1 MGGRGRPAPGAGGR
15 RRRGRGLEWIRVQ
28 RSLCG
33 PGSSRAH
40 PDHTGHVPPTTPPIP
55 GMVLPVDFAISSDG
69 NTVAVVAAGNAHNKS
84 IQSLFV
90 SHYSDLTDA
99 SHFSC
104 CPDGVHGPTAIGTM
118 VNLTTCPPPSGR
130 GVTLS
135 SADGRSR
142 SGRVRRHEPDRRPD
156 ARAGHHSDPGGGR
169 DHLALDVSRADVG
182 HEIFHANTGNGI
194 ACASC
199 HMEGQEDGRTW
210 NFDTEGPR
218 RTMNVAGGISGRAP
232 YHWDGGLTSFSN
244 LVTTVY
250 NQRMGGPTLT
260 TAQVTAAQSW
270 MNAIPSLPGVVSDP
284 DAVARGQAVF
294 TDSMHGC
301 ATCHTGAQ
309 LTNNRTGVDVGT
321 GGTFKVPSLVGLAY
335 TAPYLHDGCAA
346 TLADRFGSCGGG
358 DLHGVTST
366 LTQDQLSDLIAYLDS
381 LCRPRPLV
389 LRKHCGE
396 GRSRCPTR

>member
-1 MGGRGRPAPGAGGR
+1 
-15 RRRGRGLEWIRVQ
+15 
-28 RSLCG
+28 
-33 PGSSRAH
+33 
-40 PDHTGHVPPTTPPIP
+40 
-55 GMVLPVDFAISSDG
+55 ISGDG

-84 IQSLFV
+84 VQSLFV
-90 SHYSDLTDA
+90 SHYSDVTDA

-104 CPDGVHGPTAIGTM
+104 CPEGVHGPTAVGTM
-118 VNLTTCPPPSGR
+118 VNPTTCPSSPGR
-130 GVTLS
+130 ALTCPQPRGEAEAVGFDGTNRIVVQTREPATIQIPEAGVVISLS
-135 SADGRSR
+135 
-142 SGRVRRHEPDRRPD
+142 E
-156 ARAGHHSDPGGGR
+156 
-169 DHLALDVSRADVG
+169 VSRADIG

-232 YHWDGGLTSFSN
+232 YHWDGGLTSFGD

-260 TAQVTAAQSW
+260 GDQSTAAQSW
-270 MNAIPSLPGVVSDP
+270 MNAIPSLPGVVSDA

-294 TDSMHGC
+294 TDSTHGC
-301 ATCHTGAQ
+301 ALCHTGTQ
-309 LTNNRTGVDVGT
+309 LTNNRTGLDVGT

-346 TLADRFGSCGGG
+346 TLADRFGACGGG

-381 LCRPRPLV
+381 L
-389 LRKHCGE
+389 
-396 GRSRCPTR
+396 